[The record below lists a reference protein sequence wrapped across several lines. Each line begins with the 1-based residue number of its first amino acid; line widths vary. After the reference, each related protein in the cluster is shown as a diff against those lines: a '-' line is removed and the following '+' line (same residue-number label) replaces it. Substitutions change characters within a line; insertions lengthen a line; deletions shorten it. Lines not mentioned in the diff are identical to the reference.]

1 MPEPIIEIDV
11 SKLKP
16 NPINDTIYEDNQSQ
30 LEELKKSI
38 EINGLL
44 EPLVATRQY
53 KLISG
58 HRRWRALTDL
68 GVETCD
74 VRLVDFDNELL
85 ALVEL
90 NKYRKKTSIE
100 ILKEAEILKEEYK
113 KQIKLG
119 RPLKGETR
127 EGKSRS
133 IVDVAN
139 SIGIST
145 TKLKKY
151 KSISKHEPSLLTDI
165 DYGILSVERAYQI
178 VREKYIIGEK
188 DKKYDEAQF
197 NIQFKRLLEK
207 YNPSFDNVLK
217 MMMKKYELDKTINW
231 RHLNLKDI
239 EILFGGKKPNQK

>member
-16 NPINDTIYEDNQSQ
+16 NPINDTIYENNQSQ

-100 ILKEAEILKEEYK
+100 ILKEAEILKKEYK

-139 SIGIST
+139 SIGVST

-151 KSISKHEPSLLTDI
+151 KSIAKHEPSLLKDI
-165 DYGILSVERAYQI
+165 DLGLLSVEGAYQI
-178 VREKYIIGEK
+178 VRTKYIVGEE
-188 DKKYDEAQF
+188 DKKYDVQKF
-197 NIQFKRLLEK
+197 SIQMKRLLSNYSFPKEFVNDLIDEH
-207 YNPSFDNVLK
+207 YN
-217 MMMKKYELDKTINW
+217 KT
-231 RHLNLKDI
+231 
-239 EILFGGKKPNQK
+239 E

>member
-16 NPINDTIYEDNQSQ
+16 NPINDTIYENNKSQ

-58 HRRWRALTDL
+58 HRRWRVLTDL

-127 EGKSRS
+127 EGKSKS
-133 IVDVAN
+133 IVNIAN
-139 SIGIST
+139 SIGVST

-151 KSISKHEPSLLTDI
+151 KSIAKHEPSLLKDI
-165 DYGILSVERAYQI
+165 DLGLISVEKAYQK
-178 VREKYIIGEK
+178 VRVKYIIGKEDQTYSNHK
-188 DKKYDEAQF
+188 FKSQM
-197 NIQFKRLLEK
+197 KRLLK
-207 YNPSFDNVLK
+207 NYNPPIDIVYDL
-217 MMMKKYELDKTINW
+217 INEYYP
-231 RHLNLKDI
+231 KV
-239 EILFGGKKPNQK
+239 E

>member
-1 MPEPIIEIDV
+1 MPEPIIEMDV

-16 NPINDTIYEDNQSQ
+16 NPINDTIYENNQSQ

-44 EPLVATRQY
+44 EPLVVTRQY

-127 EGKSRS
+127 EGKSSS
-133 IVDVAN
+133 ILDVAN
-139 SIGIST
+139 SIGVST

-151 KSISKHEPSLLTDI
+151 KSIAKHEPSLLKDI
-165 DYGILSVERAYQI
+165 DLGLLSVEGAYQI
-178 VREKYIIGEK
+178 VREKYIVGEE
-188 DKKYDEAQF
+188 DKKYDDQKF
-197 NIQFKRLLEK
+197 SIQMKRLLDKYSPSLEMVDVMVDSYRNHLEK
-207 YNPSFDNVLK
+207 NEK
-217 MMMKKYELDKTINW
+217 
-231 RHLNLKDI
+231 
-239 EILFGGKKPNQK
+239 